1 MLTPEQTDK
10 IIDGFFRLGNIV
22 VGPLVGALIA
32 WFISSWT
39 KKRTAQR
46 KLKRELEKHKLKIYA
61 TKVTNYLSRELLAL
75 KNFILDNPEL
85 LENKKE
91 NSDFFNEWLQDPFI
105 EMGPAAG
112 MWDKE
117 KLDRL
122 RKDIQKLTV

>member
-91 NSDFFNEWLQDPFI
+91 NSDFFNELLQDPFI